1 MGVPHVFE
9 QTDFEVSGE
18 KSVYATLIQNGKRR
32 LGVDMYVIMHWAF
45 SRHPEYHQSLTF
57 TPGMDCPDVYY
68 DIKSE
73 LEYLITQTFSLFLVY
88 DGKTSPF
95 KTAEDDRE
103 TRRQNAAAKQKWANA
118 FDIIPYQAWKVWNYV
133 KDLSDITQ
141 LIAPFEADPQLAYL
155 YHKNYIDAVLTAD
168 SDLIFYQVNDIVFRQ
183 AGNVKYY
190 HRYIYNTDTSNARIN
205 CLDPYRLF
213 IYPMIIGNDYSRG
226 VPNHGIKKCVDIIKA
241 IDVSAFECPHCS
253 QTNWK
258 GLFSSIL
265 SLTKPV
271 AALTDNWQKICYNE
285 WKKIIT
291 IYTSYPVFDISS
303 EVVSMTTLR
312 SIGNTTNFML
322 FDIDYNLPVKDVIP
336 EDKYDLIAHCK
347 IDPNTFLEYK

>member
-1 MGVPHVFE
+1 
-9 QTDFEVSGE
+9 
-18 KSVYATLIQNGKRR
+18 
-32 LGVDMYVIMHWAF
+32 
-45 SRHPEYHQSLTF
+45 
-57 TPGMDCPDVYY
+57 
-68 DIKSE
+68 
-73 LEYLITQTFSLFLVY
+73 
-88 DGKTSPF
+88 
-95 KTAEDDRE
+95 
-103 TRRQNAAAKQKWANA
+103 
-118 FDIIPYQAWKVWNYV
+118 
-133 KDLSDITQ
+133 
-141 LIAPFEADPQLAYL
+141 
-155 YHKNYIDAVLTAD
+155 
-168 SDLIFYQVNDIVFRQ
+168 
-183 AGNVKYY
+183 
-190 HRYIYNTDTSNARIN
+190 
-205 CLDPYRLF
+205 
-213 IYPMIIGNDYSRG
+213 MIIGNDYSRG

-271 AALTDNWQKICYNE
+271 AALADNWQKICYND